1 MNQEANGERGKE
13 ALKVAVDGQDADA
26 ETNAQP
32 DVSAD
37 RGLPPNDAAQDRA
50 PEERRS
56 PPLTIKEIEELED
69 DAPGG

>member
-1 MNQEANGERGKE
+1 MNEKTNSERGKE
-13 ALKVAVDGQDADA
+13 ASKDA

-37 RGLPPNDAAQDRA
+37 RGLPPKDAAQERA
-50 PEERRS
+50 PEKRRS
-56 PPLTIKEIEELED
+56 PALGIKEIEELED

>member
-1 MNQEANGERGKE
+1 MNEEANGERGKE
-13 ALKVAVDGQDADA
+13 ALKVAVDEQGAEA

-37 RGLPPNDAAQDRA
+37 RGVPPKDAAPERA
-50 PEERRS
+50 SEEPRS
-56 PPLTIKEIEELED
+56 PPLGIKEIEELED